1 MNILVINPGGN
12 SLKAEIV
19 SCRKTQRYALEGKSL
34 LSVGIEGIGKDA
46 RISRYERKKVVHS
59 EAIQAADYGDA
70 ILTLFKWYEKNAGDS
85 TGNLESLDCMGVRV
99 VHGGMDFD
107 SPALI
112 DSRVEEKITALEKL
126 APLHTRVPS
135 KCWPRCGTS
144 SRECRSTA
152 S

>member
-85 TGNLESLDCMGVRV
+85 TGNLEK
-99 VHGGMDFD
+99 
-107 SPALI
+107 
-112 DSRVEEKITALEKL
+112 SRLYGRERWSMAEWI
-126 APLHTRVPS
+126 S
-135 KCWPRCGTS
+135 IPR
-144 SRECRSTA
+144 R
-152 S
+152 